1 MQVPLQVS
9 YHHVD
14 PSAALEIVIRTK
26 AAELESF
33 YGRII
38 ACHVG
43 IERAGE
49 HHRKGKGA
57 HYRVRIE
64 LTVPGRVLV
73 VGRDPIWTRAHEDAF
88 LAVNEAFHAM
98 RRQLQDYVRRMR
110 RNVKT
115 HEGPPHGRVV
125 RVFREE
131 GYGFLQSTDGREIYF
146 NKASVLNEAFDRLEP
161 GDEVRF
167 AEEQGEK
174 GPQAST
180 VQRLG
185 SKGHHAPEPNAT
197 RG

>member
-1 MQVPLQVS
+1 MQSPVQIS
-9 YHHVD
+9 YHHVS
-14 PSAALEIVIRTK
+14 PSAALATVIRMKT
-26 AAELESF
+26 AELESF
-33 YGRII
+33 YGRITG
-38 ACHVG
+38 CHVT
-43 IERAGE
+43 IERPGE

-64 LTVPGRVLV
+64 LTVPGQLLV
-73 VGRDPIWTRAHEDAF
+73 VGRDAIWTRAHEDAF

-110 RNVKT
+110 GDVKT
-115 HEGPPHGRVV
+115 HKGPPRGRVL
-125 RVFREE
+125 RVFRKE
-131 GYGFLQSTDGREIYF
+131 GYGFLQSTDGRELYF
-146 NKASVLNEAFDRLEP
+146 NGASVLNDAFDRLKP

-180 VQRLG
+180 VERLG
-185 SKGHHAPEPNAT
+185 CKGHHATEPNAT